1 MRRAILGFL
10 LGTAMATPALAGTPA
25 WTISEA
31 SQGVMINHAGQL
43 KPAMRGGHAAFGDVI
58 TTGPNARAVLVRGEE
73 YAVIAPNSRL
83 QVADP
88 AASGGLTQFLERL
101 GNVVFS
107 VKKMTNPHFGVQ
119 TPYLAA
125 VVKGTTFSVTVDDN
139 GASVQ
144 VVEGA
149 VEVATHDGG
158 ARELVRPGTIASV
171 GAGDM
176 GALTLQG
183 STMRTIRAPAATS
196 SGSISPSP
204 SRSGAGSEASNSAVP
219 AISSSAIATP
229 VAEASTAPSLP
240 AASRAATGS
249 VAISA
254 VNEPSTS
261 LTNLTGGLVSGQ
273 TSGGTLAAA
282 TSSVSGADRAV
293 AVATNKPTAVIAT
306 GNASSNAGGNGAGN
320 GNANANAGGNSAS
333 TSVSLSA
340 GKNSINLSATIGNGN
355 GRVKD

>member
-43 KPAMRGGHAAFGDVI
+43 KPAMRGGHAASGDVI

-149 VEVATHDGG
+149 VEVATHDGAPANWFAP
-158 ARELVRPGTIASV
+158 ARLPRSAPGTWAH
-171 GAGDM
+171 
-176 GALTLQG
+176 
-183 STMRTIRAPAATS
+183 
-196 SGSISPSP
+196 
-204 SRSGAGSEASNSAVP
+204 
-219 AISSSAIATP
+219 
-229 VAEASTAPSLP
+229 
-240 AASRAATGS
+240 
-249 VAISA
+249 
-254 VNEPSTS
+254 
-261 LTNLTGGLVSGQ
+261 
-273 TSGGTLAAA
+273 
-282 TSSVSGADRAV
+282 
-293 AVATNKPTAVIAT
+293 
-306 GNASSNAGGNGAGN
+306 
-320 GNANANAGGNSAS
+320 
-333 TSVSLSA
+333 
-340 GKNSINLSATIGNGN
+340 
-355 GRVKD
+355 